1 MGFVKSVFKGFLS
14 VSAILLVSLAILV
27 ASDWLLFKRIFTL
40 DRDKI
45 ITNVTWFSPVERV
58 EGGPVKPLAR
68 ASKDNLTITDVAIE
82 KALSYVRARR
92 SVAFLVWHH
101 GALQVEWYGE
111 GYDPSTI
118 TESASM
124 HKSVLALLIGL
135 AIEASI
141 IGSVDDPAATYIPEW
156 ANDVRANITI
166 RNLLQMTSGLS
177 RPPRSFNPLS
187 DSMRLTLAIDLEET
201 SLKYPAEDLPDSVF
215 SYNNINSQVL
225 GLILENASGQRYA
238 EFLQEKLWSKVA
250 EHHAAVFL
258 DAPDGLARTS
268 GTLLTTAESW
278 LRVGLLH
285 LNRGRVDGKQ
295 VVPKSWIDAVTTPSN
310 NNPNYGYHTW
320 LGTEFVE
327 KRDYGKGVLSYVPH
341 SEPFAADD
349 IIFFDGFGGQRV
361 YVIPSRDLVIVR
373 TGPGEVDFSTGANI
387 WDDSLLPNTIISGL
401 IDDGYWGSSR

>member
-1 MGFVKSVFKGFLS
+1 MRGIKNVLKGFLY
-14 VSAILLVSLAILV
+14 VSAILLAVLVIFV
-27 ASDWLLFKRIFTL
+27 ASDWLLFKRVFTL

-45 ITNVTWFSPVERV
+45 ITNVAWFSPLERV
-58 EGGPVKPLAR
+58 EGGALKPLVR
-68 ASKDNLTITDVAIE
+68 ASKDNRTIADAAIK
-82 KALSYVRARR
+82 KALSYVRTKS
-92 SVAFLVWHH
+92 SVAFLVWHQ
-101 GALQVEWYGE
+101 GALQIEWYGD
-111 GYDPSTI
+111 GYDPTTI

-135 AIEASI
+135 AIESGI
-141 IGSVDDPAATYIPEW
+141 VGSVDEPAATYIPGW

-166 RNLLQMTSGLS
+166 RNLLQMASGLS

-187 DSMRLTLAIDLEET
+187 DSMRLTLAIDLAET
-201 SLKYPAEDLPDSVF
+201 SLKYPAEDFPGSVF
-215 SYNNINSQVL
+215 SYNNINSQIL
-225 GLILENASGQRYA
+225 GMIIENASGQRYA

-258 DAPDGLARTS
+258 DSPNGLARTS

-278 LRVGLLH
+278 LRIGLLH
-285 LNRGRVDGKQ
+285 LNKGRVEGEQ
-295 VVPKSWIDAVTTPSN
+295 VVPESWIDAVTTPSN
-310 NNPNYGYHTW
+310 TNPNYGYHTW

-341 SEPFAADD
+341 SEPFAAED

-373 TGPGEVDFSTGANI
+373 TGPGEVDFSTGANV
-387 WDDSLLPNTIISGL
+387 WDDSLLPNTIIGGL
-401 IDDGYWGSSR
+401 ITDG